1 MTNTTLK
8 AQIDSQ
14 ITNETLPSSISPAD
28 VGGNLKAVVD
38 YIDQQAPI
46 KVAEVLTLSA
56 TPQVLPYDVNS
67 LSFSGGIAYLPT
79 TDVIGKEVYAIANS
93 NNIEIRANVGNTAKM
108 FVTFGTFVQNVILT
122 TNQMYRFIYIGFDTV
137 GYWKAEQI

>member
-1 MTNTTLK
+1 MTNTALK
-8 AQIDSQ
+8 AQIDNQ
-14 ITNETLPSSISPAD
+14 ITNETATGGITPYE
-28 VGGNLKAVVD
+28 VGTNLKEIVNYV
-38 YIDQQAPI
+38 DQQAPI
-46 KVAEVLTLSA
+46 KVADALTLSA

-79 TDVIGKEVYAIANS
+79 TNVIGKEVYVIANS

>member
-1 MTNTTLK
+1 MTRAEVNNDINSKITSKTTAGSLTN
-8 AQIDSQ
+8 IDDGA
-14 ITNETLPSSISPAD
+14 NRVLMM
-28 VGGNLKAVVD
+28 D
-38 YIDQQAPI
+38 YVDQQAPI
-46 KVAEVLTLSA
+46 KVADVLTLST

-108 FVTFGTFVQNVILT
+108 FVTFGTLVQNVILT

>member
-1 MTNTTLK
+1 MTNIALK

-14 ITNETLPSSISPAD
+14 ITNETATGGITPYE
-28 VGGNLKAVVD
+28 VGTNLKEIVNYV
-38 YIDQQAPI
+38 DQQVPI
-46 KVAEVLTLSA
+46 KVADVLTLSA

>member
-1 MTNTTLK
+1 MTNTALK

-14 ITNETLPSSISPAD
+14 ITNETATGGITPYE
-28 VGGNLKAVVD
+28 VGTNLKEIVN

-46 KVAEVLTLSA
+46 KIADVLTLSA

-67 LSFSGGIAYLPT
+67 LSFSGGIAYLPA
-79 TDVIGKEVYAIANS
+79 TDIIGKEVYVIANS

>member
-1 MTNTTLK
+1 MTNTALK

-14 ITNETLPSSISPAD
+14 ITNETATGGITPYE
-28 VGGNLKAVVD
+28 VGTNLKEIVNYV
-38 YIDQQAPI
+38 DQQAPI
-46 KVAEVLTLSA
+46 KIADVLTLSA

-79 TDVIGKEVYAIANS
+79 TNVIGKEVYAIANS

>member
-1 MTNTTLK
+1 MTNTSLK

-79 TDVIGKEVYAIANS
+79 TDVVGKEVYVIANS

>member
-1 MTNTTLK
+1 MTNTALK

-14 ITNETLPSSISPAD
+14 ITNETATGGITPYE
-28 VGGNLKAVVD
+28 VGTNLKEIVN
-38 YIDQQAPI
+38 YIDQQVPI
-46 KVAEVLTLSA
+46 KVADVLTLSA

-79 TDVIGKEVYAIANS
+79 TDVIGKEVYVIANS

>member
-1 MTNTTLK
+1 MTNTALK

-14 ITNETLPSSISPAD
+14 ITNETATGGITPYE
-28 VGGNLKAVVD
+28 VGTNLKEIVNYV
-38 YIDQQAPI
+38 DQQSPI
-46 KVAEVLTLSA
+46 KVADALTLSA

>member
-1 MTNTTLK
+1 MTRAEVNNDINSKITSKTTAGSLTN
-8 AQIDSQ
+8 IDDGA
-14 ITNETLPSSISPAD
+14 NRVLMM
-28 VGGNLKAVVD
+28 D
-38 YIDQQAPI
+38 YVDQQVPI
-46 KVAEVLTLSA
+46 KVADVLTLSA

-67 LSFSGGIAYLPT
+67 LSFSGGIAYLPA
-79 TDVIGKEVYAIANS
+79 TDVIGKEVYVIANS
-93 NNIEIRANVGNTAKM
+93 DNIEIRANVGNTAKM

>member
-1 MTNTTLK
+1 MTNTQIKDNNNTLIRIK
-8 AQIDSQ
+8 TVAKS
-14 ITNETLPSSISPAD
+14 ITKINVADQLDASI
-28 VGGNLKAVVD
+28 D

-67 LSFSGGIAYLPT
+67 LSFSGGKAYLPT

>member
-1 MTNTTLK
+1 MTRAEVNNDINSKITSKTTAGSLTN
-8 AQIDSQ
+8 IDDGA
-14 ITNETLPSSISPAD
+14 NRVLMM
-28 VGGNLKAVVD
+28 D
-38 YIDQQAPI
+38 YVDQQAPI
-46 KVAEVLTLSA
+46 KVADVLTLST

>member
-1 MTNTTLK
+1 MTRAEVNNDINSKITSKTTAGSLTN
-8 AQIDSQ
+8 IDDGA
-14 ITNETLPSSISPAD
+14 NRVLMM
-28 VGGNLKAVVD
+28 D
-38 YIDQQAPI
+38 YVDQQAPI
-46 KVAEVLTLSA
+46 KIADVLTLST

-79 TDVIGKEVYAIANS
+79 TDIIGKEVYAIANS

>member
-1 MTNTTLK
+1 MTNTALK

-14 ITNETLPSSISPAD
+14 ITNETATGGITPYE
-28 VGGNLKAVVD
+28 VGTNLKEIVNYV
-38 YIDQQAPI
+38 DQQAPI
-46 KVAEVLTLSA
+46 KIADVLTLSA

-67 LSFSGGIAYLPT
+67 LSFSGGIAYLPAT
-79 TDVIGKEVYAIANS
+79 NVIGKEVYAIANS

>member
-1 MTNTTLK
+1 MTNTALK

-14 ITNETLPSSISPAD
+14 ITNETATGGITPYE
-28 VGGNLKAVVD
+28 VGTNLKEIVNYV
-38 YIDQQAPI
+38 DQQVPI
-46 KVAEVLTLSA
+46 KVADVLTLSA

-93 NNIEIRANVGNTAKM
+93 NNIEIRANIGNTAKM

>member
-1 MTNTTLK
+1 MTNTALK

-14 ITNETLPSSISPAD
+14 ITNETATGGITPYE
-28 VGGNLKAVVD
+28 VGTNLKEIVN

-46 KVAEVLTLSA
+46 KIADVLTLSA

>member
-1 MTNTTLK
+1 MTNTALK

-14 ITNETLPSSISPAD
+14 ITNETATGGITPYE
-28 VGGNLKAVVD
+28 VGTNLKEIVNYV
-38 YIDQQAPI
+38 DQQAPI
-46 KVAEVLTLSA
+46 KVADVLTLSA

>member
-1 MTNTTLK
+1 MTNTALK

-14 ITNETLPSSISPAD
+14 ITNETATGGITPYE
-28 VGGNLKAVVD
+28 VGTNLKEIVNYV
-38 YIDQQAPI
+38 DQQAPI
-46 KVAEVLTLSA
+46 KIADVLTLSA
-56 TPQVLPYDVNS
+56 TPQILPYDVNS

>member
-1 MTNTTLK
+1 MTNTALK

-14 ITNETLPSSISPAD
+14 ITNETATGGITPYE
-28 VGGNLKAVVD
+28 VGTNLKEIVNYV
-38 YIDQQAPI
+38 DQQVPI
-46 KVAEVLTLSA
+46 KVANVLTLSA

-79 TDVIGKEVYAIANS
+79 TDIIGKEVYVIANS

>member
-79 TDVIGKEVYAIANS
+79 TDIIGKEVYAIANS

>member
-1 MTNTTLK
+1 MTNTALK

-14 ITNETLPSSISPAD
+14 ITNETATGGITPYE
-28 VGGNLKAVVD
+28 VGTNLKEIVNYV
-38 YIDQQAPI
+38 DQQVPI
-46 KVAEVLTLSA
+46 KIADVLTLSA

-79 TDVIGKEVYAIANS
+79 TDVIGKEVYVIANS
-93 NNIEIRANVGNTAKM
+93 NNIEIRANIGNTAKM

>member
-1 MTNTTLK
+1 MTNTALK

-14 ITNETLPSSISPAD
+14 ITNETATGGITPYE
-28 VGGNLKAVVD
+28 VGTNLKEIVNYV
-38 YIDQQAPI
+38 DQQAPI
-46 KVAEVLTLSA
+46 KIADVLTLSA

-93 NNIEIRANVGNTAKM
+93 NNIEIRANVGNTDKM

>member
-46 KVAEVLTLSA
+46 KVADVLTLSA

-79 TDVIGKEVYAIANS
+79 TDVIGKEVYVIANS
-93 NNIEIRANVGNTAKM
+93 NNIEIRANAGNTAKM
-108 FVTFGTFVQNVILT
+108 FVTFGNFVQNVILT